1 MRNGNKKRLKNSIK
15 YLHHRNSD
23 RSKSD
28 KGTSFIKKG
37 SVVKFKEGLSKI
49 ETRENLYKLK
59 RLSLEIQD
67 EILIKWLKGLP
78 QDWEGRVA
86 INGVSY
92 IYDGRGGAYP
102 RGRYIFASNGKVNL
116 KMSADGEDCQS
127 EYQDGKKNWMFK
139 IFKASF
145 DLTGRCLKTSF
156 SGGFLYFHSRSIG
169 VDENGAQVIEF
180 CRIVS

>member
-28 KGTSFIKKG
+28 RDTPFIKKG
-37 SVVKFKEGLSKI
+37 SVDKFKESLSKI
-49 ETRENLYKLK
+49 ETRENLYKLE
-59 RLSLEIQD
+59 RLPPEIQD

-78 QDWEGRVA
+78 QDWEGRVT

-102 RGRYIFASNGKVNL
+102 RGRYIFVSSGKVNL
-116 KMSADGEDCQS
+116 KMSADDEDCQS
-127 EYQDGKKNWMFK
+127 EYQDGENNWKFK

-145 DLTGRCLKTSF
+145 DLTGRCLATSF
-156 SGGFLYFHSRSIG
+156 SGGFLYFCFRSIG
-169 VDENGAQVIEF
+169 VDENGAQVIDF
-180 CRIVS
+180 CKIVS